1 MALWVNYQQDPDKA
15 FLREAFPKLEKY
27 IEWDREYGKGPN
39 PSIKYLLKWGDAGDA
54 GMDVST
60 GRLPTT
66 THATRTRHGNLLTVC
81 VVVAGAQHE
90 QNFCPGGTY
99 WHKGDGQWG
108 TQCSADHYALDFAN
122 YIIWE
127 AQTLTK
133 MATELGLKPR
143 AEYWTAVAV
152 STPADDS
159 SRVSLA
165 GLRLHTN
172 GSRCDA
178 GEYHAGDGRADVG
191 RGERHALRPLPQRQP
206 HALQDRRRALPAPRS
221 GGHRPLAN
229 DCSLAAF

>member
-1 MALWVNYQQDPDKA
+1 M
-15 FLREAFPKLEKY
+15 
-27 IEWDREYGKGPN
+27 
-39 PSIKYLLKWGDAGDA
+39 
-54 GMDVST
+54 
-60 GRLPTT
+60 
-66 THATRTRHGNLLTVC
+66 RHGNPLTVC
-81 VVVAGAQHE
+81 VVAPLAQHE

-152 STPADDS
+152 STFLLLL
-159 SRVSLA
+159 VVVFSL
-165 GLRLHTN
+165 LRFHT
-172 GSRCDA
+172 GGPRCAA
-178 GEYHAGDGRADVG
+178 GEHHAGDGRADVG

-206 HALQDRRRALPAPRS
+206 DAIQDSRRALPAPRG

-229 DCSLAAF
+229 SC